1 MTAQIAGFHNTIGDR
16 MVTSQRPMML
26 EAALGLSSLVR
37 EGQEGMTWENAEQV
51 RRLVVI
57 LGTFRNFGSF
67 GPLRSSVTS
76 SAFASTW
83 TSWPGRT
90 TGWRHTTRR

>member
-1 MTAQIAGFHNTIGDR
+1 MKIQTECPSQIAGFHNTIGDR

-51 RRLVVI
+51 R
-57 LGTFRNFGSF
+57 S
-67 GPLRSSVTS
+67 RS
-76 SAFASTW
+76 
-83 TSWPGRT
+83 
-90 TGWRHTTRR
+90 